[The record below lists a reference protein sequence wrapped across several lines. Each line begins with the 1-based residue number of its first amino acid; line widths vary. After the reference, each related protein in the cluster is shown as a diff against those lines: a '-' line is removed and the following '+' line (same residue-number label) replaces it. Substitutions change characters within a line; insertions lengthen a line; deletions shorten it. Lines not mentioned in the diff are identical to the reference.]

1 MKKSFNIIASIFFLT
16 YIISCGTNS
25 SLSKKAE
32 LVENPTYLLK
42 QISDTLFN
50 SNQKI
55 SLLIL
60 PKESLN
66 KNYSIELAYN
76 ETDLTKTSEL
86 AANSNAIAAI
96 NGGFFNMDEGGSVTY
111 FEINDSVIGKTRNPK
126 LKWGISDSIINGAI
140 ILSKK
145 NKLKIEAK
153 NTEAFYTE
161 SKDEDFVL
169 FTGPLLISNTKF
181 QKLPNMKFS
190 NKRHPR
196 TCIGITK
203 NSIIFIAID
212 GRSKQAAG
220 MSLNEVQKYLYSLG
234 CTDAIN
240 LDGGG
245 STTMWTKNNGII
257 NTPSDKKGERP
268 VANALLILELH
279 SQDAN

>member
-1 MKKSFNIIASIFFLT
+1 MKKTFNIISSIFFLT
-16 YIISCGTNS
+16 YIFSCGTNN
-25 SLSKKAE
+25 E
-32 LVENPTYLLK
+32 LPQKTEFIKNPTYSLK
-42 QISDTLFN
+42 QISDSLFN
-50 SNQKI
+50 SRQKI

-86 AANSNAIAAI
+86 AAHNNAIAAI

-111 FEINDSVIGKTRNPK
+111 FEINDSVIGKTRAPK
-126 LKWGISDSIINGAI
+126 LKWGVSDSIINGAI

-153 NTEAFYTE
+153 NTEPFYTK
-161 SKDEDFVL
+161 SKDEAFVL

-234 CTDAIN
+234 CIDAIN

-245 STTMWTKNNGII
+245 STTMWTKSNGIV

-268 VANALLILELH
+268 AANALLIIEIK
-279 SQDAN
+279 D

>member
-1 MKKSFNIIASIFFLT
+1 MKNILSFIVSITLLAH
-16 YIISCGTNS
+16 IISCGTNS
-25 SLSKKAE
+25 SLPKKTE

-86 AANSNAIAAI
+86 AANNNAIAAI

-111 FEINDSVIGKTRNPK
+111 FEINDSVIGKTRDPK
-126 LKWGISDSIINGAI
+126 LKWGVSDSIINGAVV
-140 ILSKK
+140 LSKK
-145 NKLKIEAK
+145 NRLKIEAK
-153 NTEAFYTE
+153 HTENFYTE
-161 SKDEDFVL
+161 SKNETFVL
-169 FTGPLLISNTKF
+169 FTGPLLISNAKF

-203 NSIIFIAID
+203 NSIIFITID

-220 MSLNEVQKYLYSLG
+220 MSLNEVQKYLCSLG

-245 STTMWTKNNGII
+245 STTMWTKDNGII
-257 NTPSDKKGERP
+257 NSPSDKKGERK
-268 VANALLILELH
+268 VANALLIMGIK
-279 SQDAN
+279 D